1 MKSEHGPFILRVF
14 LGVAFIV
21 AGLDKLLSY
30 GMAQGMFT
38 GMFGGAGAAVLV
50 VAIIVEIAGGLAL
63 LTGYHTK
70 KAATVLAVVILVAF
84 FKTFG
89 VGQAPHFIGTLREVM
104 VMNTGGANTAVNFAY
119 FAGLLSLVATGSK
132 FKAVKAD

>member
-1 MKSEHGPFILRVF
+1 MKAEHGPLILRVF

-38 GMFGGAGAAVLV
+38 SMFGGAGTAVLV
-50 VAIIVEIAGGLAL
+50 VAIIIEIAGGLAL

-70 KAATVLAVVILVAF
+70 KAASILAVIILVAF
-84 FKTFG
+84 LKTFG
-89 VGQAPHFIGTLREVM
+89 VGQSAHFIGTLREVM
-104 VMNTGGANTAVNFAY
+104 VMNTSGANTAVNFAY
-119 FAGLLSLVATGSK
+119 FAGLLSLAATGSK